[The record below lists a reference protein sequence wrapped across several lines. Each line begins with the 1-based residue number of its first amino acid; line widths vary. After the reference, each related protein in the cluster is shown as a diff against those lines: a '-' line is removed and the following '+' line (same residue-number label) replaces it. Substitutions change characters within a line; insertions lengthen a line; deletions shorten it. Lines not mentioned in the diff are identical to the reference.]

1 MAVASKIESMKD
13 FANKQRYRFKN
24 AFLGYYHAYTSD
36 LNFKLQIW
44 GGVVFM
50 VFGYFFWPLKSTEL
64 MFLALSYALIII
76 TELQNTA
83 FERALD
89 RLHPEQHEHIGRS
102 KDMAAAAVLTA
113 GIFAL
118 IVMLTIVLERVI

>member
-1 MAVASKIESMKD
+1 MEN
-13 FANKQRYRFKN
+13 FANRQCNRFKN

-36 LNFKLQIW
+36 SNFKLQIW
-44 GGVVFM
+44 GSIVFI

-64 MFLALSYALIII
+64 LFLALSYALIII

-89 RLHPEQHEHIGRS
+89 RLHPEQHEHIGTS

-113 GIFAL
+113 GLFAL
-118 IVMLTIVLERVI
+118 IVMLTIAFGRLI